1 MLEYFTSDAL
11 RSALSHH
18 TACIYFSSEGI
29 IQEASEQFL
38 TTMGYS
44 LADIKGQHHRIFCFS
59 EETATP
65 QYAAFWESLAAG
77 ESRQGRFR
85 RVNALGEEV
94 WLEATYVP
102 IKNRRGNIVKIFKVA
117 NDVTK
122 EHQNAAS
129 ERSILQALN
138 NSMAVIE
145 FTTDGYILDAN
156 TNFEHAMGYPLHT
169 LRGEHHRM
177 FCDGNFYREH
187 PDFWKRLSH
196 GEYKQGKFLRR
207 NAKGDTVWLEA
218 TYNPIFD
225 DEGNVVKVV
234 KFATDITQAMLA
246 SEAAKA
252 TVSSAQTSS
261 SQTKRIA
268 QNGLTH
274 LQAVLSDSQ
283 HAAHTLNEA
292 QQLIN
297 ALNKQAEQIN
307 NITASIAKIASQT
320 NLLSLNAA
328 VEAARAGEQGRG
340 FAVVANEVRQLAK
353 GSSEAVSEITR
364 VLKENNALVARTTQA
379 MQQVVQQGETSQT
392 SVKEIE
398 SIVTEIL
405 QGAKSVSRSI
415 EQLAL
420 EPT

>member
-1 MLEYFTSDAL
+1 MLEYLTFNAL

-29 IQEASEQFL
+29 IQEASEPFL
-38 TTMGYS
+38 TMMGYS
-44 LADIKGQHHRIFCFS
+44 LSDIKGKHHRIFCLP
-59 EETATP
+59 EETSTH
-65 QYAAFWESLAAG
+65 QYMAFWTSLAAG
-77 ESRQGRFR
+77 ESQQGRFR

-102 IKNRRGNIVKIFKVA
+102 IKNRRGKVVKIFKVA
-117 NDVTK
+117 NDVTQK
-122 EHQNAAS
+122 HQNAAG

-138 NSMAVIE
+138 HSMAVIE

-177 FCDGNFYREH
+177 FCDDSFYREH
-187 PDFWKRLSH
+187 PDFWKCLSE
-196 GEYKQGKFLRR
+196 GEYKQGKFLRH

-225 DEGNVVKVV
+225 EEGNVVKVV

-261 SQTKRIA
+261 SQTERIA
-268 QNGLTH
+268 QDGLTH
-274 LQAVLSDSQ
+274 LQTVLSESQ
-283 HAAHTLNEA
+283 HAAHALNEA

-307 NITASIAKIASQT
+307 SITASIAKIASQT

-364 VLKENNALVARTTQA
+364 ILKENNALVARTTQA

-398 SIVTEIL
+398 SIVSEIL
-405 QGAKSVSRSI
+405 QGAKSVSHSI

-420 EPT
+420 DPM

>member
-1 MLEYFTSDAL
+1 MLAYFTSDAL
-11 RSALSHH
+11 RSALTQH

-38 TTMGYS
+38 AFMGYS
-44 LADIKGQHHRIFCFS
+44 LADIKGRHHRIFCFP
-59 EETATP
+59 EERSNR
-65 QYAAFWESLAAG
+65 QYGVFWKSLAAG
-77 ESRQGRFR
+77 ESQQGRFR

-94 WLEATYVP
+94 WLEATYIP
-102 IKNRRGNIVKIFKVA
+102 IKNRRGKVVQIFKVA

-129 ERSILQALN
+129 ERSVLQALN
-138 NSMAVIE
+138 SSMAVIE

-156 TNFEHAMGYPLHT
+156 TNFEQAMGYPLHKI
-169 LRGEHHRM
+169 RGEHHRL
-177 FCDGNFYREH
+177 FCDSDFYRKH
-187 PDFWKRLSH
+187 PDFWQRLSQ
-196 GEYKQGKFLRR
+196 GEYKQGKFLRL

-246 SEAAKA
+246 TEAAKA
-252 TVSSAQTSS
+252 TVSSAQASS
-261 SQTKRIA
+261 SQTERIA

-274 LQAVLSDSQ
+274 LQTVLSDSQ
-283 HAAHTLNEA
+283 HVAHTLNEA
-292 QQLIN
+292 QQLIT
-297 ALNKQAEQIN
+297 ALNQQAEQIN
-307 NITASIAKIASQT
+307 KITASIAQIASQT

-364 VLKENNALVARTTQA
+364 VLKENNALVSRTTQA
-379 MQQVVQQGETSQT
+379 MQQVVKQGETSQT
-392 SVKEIE
+392 SVKEIA
-398 SIVTEIL
+398 SIVSEIL
-405 QGAKSVSRSI
+405 QGAQNVSHSI
-415 EQLAL
+415 ERLAL
-420 EPT
+420 APS

>member
-1 MLEYFTSDAL
+1 MLEYLTSNAL

-29 IQEASEQFL
+29 IQEASEPFL
-38 TTMGYS
+38 TMMGYS
-44 LADIKGQHHRIFCFS
+44 LSDIKGKHHRIFCLP
-59 EETATP
+59 EETSTH
-65 QYAAFWESLAAG
+65 QYMAFWTSLAAG
-77 ESRQGRFR
+77 ESQQGRFR

-102 IKNRRGNIVKIFKVA
+102 IKNRRGKVVKIFKVA
-117 NDVTK
+117 NDVTQK
-122 EHQNAAS
+122 HQNAAG

-138 NSMAVIE
+138 HSMAVIE

-177 FCDGNFYREH
+177 FCDDSFYREH
-187 PDFWKRLSH
+187 PDFWKCLSE
-196 GEYKQGKFLRR
+196 GEYKQGKFLRH

-225 DEGNVVKVV
+225 EEGNVVKVV
-234 KFATDITQAMLA
+234 KFATDITQAMLL

-261 SQTKRIA
+261 SQTERIA
-268 QNGLTH
+268 QDGLTH
-274 LQAVLSDSQ
+274 LQTVLSESQ
-283 HAAHTLNEA
+283 HAAHALNEA

-307 NITASIAKIASQT
+307 SITASIAKIASQT

-364 VLKENNALVARTTQA
+364 ILKENNALVARTTQA

-398 SIVTEIL
+398 SIVSEIL
-405 QGAKSVSRSI
+405 QGAKSVSHSI
-415 EQLAL
+415 EQLSL
-420 EPT
+420 DPM

>member
-1 MLEYFTSDAL
+1 MLEYLTSNAL

-29 IQEASEQFL
+29 IQEASEPFL
-38 TTMGYS
+38 TMMGYS
-44 LADIKGQHHRIFCFS
+44 LSDIKGKHHRIFCLP
-59 EETATP
+59 EETSTH
-65 QYAAFWESLAAG
+65 QYMAFWTSLAAG
-77 ESRQGRFR
+77 ESQQGRFR

-102 IKNRRGNIVKIFKVA
+102 IKNRRGKVVKIFKVA
-117 NDVTK
+117 NDVTQK
-122 EHQNAAS
+122 HQNAAG

-138 NSMAVIE
+138 HSMAVIE

-177 FCDGNFYREH
+177 FCDDSFYREH
-187 PDFWKRLSH
+187 PDFWKCLSE
-196 GEYKQGKFLRR
+196 GEYKQGKFLRH
-207 NAKGDTVWLEA
+207 NAKGDIVWLEA

-225 DEGNVVKVV
+225 EEGNVVKVV

-261 SQTKRIA
+261 SQTERIA
-268 QNGLTH
+268 QDGLTH
-274 LQAVLSDSQ
+274 LQTVLSESQ
-283 HAAHTLNEA
+283 HAAHALNEA

-307 NITASIAKIASQT
+307 SITASIAKIASQT

-364 VLKENNALVARTTQA
+364 ILKENNALVARTTQA
-379 MQQVVQQGETSQT
+379 MQQVVQQGKTSQT
-392 SVKEIE
+392 SIKEIE
-398 SIVTEIL
+398 SIVSEIL
-405 QGAKSVSRSI
+405 QGAKSVSHSI

-420 EPT
+420 DPM

>member
-1 MLEYFTSDAL
+1 MLAYFTSDAL
-11 RSALSHH
+11 RSALNQH

-38 TTMGYS
+38 ASMGYS
-44 LADIKGQHHRIFCFS
+44 LADIKGHHHRIFCFP
-59 EETATP
+59 EETSNR
-65 QYAAFWESLAAG
+65 QYDDFWKSLAAG
-77 ESRQGRFR
+77 ESQQGRFR

-94 WLEATYVP
+94 WLEATYLP
-102 IKNRRGNIVKIFKVA
+102 IKNRRGKVVQIFKVA

-138 NSMAVIE
+138 SSMAVIE

-156 TNFEHAMGYPLHT
+156 TNFEQAMGYPLHKI
-169 LRGEHHRM
+169 RGEHHRL
-177 FCDGNFYREH
+177 FCDSDFYRKH
-187 PDFWKRLSH
+187 PDFWQRLSQ
-196 GEYKQGKFLRR
+196 GEYKQGKFLRL

-246 SEAAKA
+246 TEAAKA
-252 TVSSAQTSS
+252 TVSSAQASS
-261 SQTKRIA
+261 SQTERIA

-274 LQAVLSDSQ
+274 LQTVLSDSQ
-283 HAAHTLNEA
+283 HVAHTLNEA
-292 QQLIN
+292 QQLIT
-297 ALNKQAEQIN
+297 ALNQQAEQIN
-307 NITASIAKIASQT
+307 KITASIAQIASQT

-379 MQQVVQQGETSQT
+379 MQQVVKQGETSQT
-392 SVKEIE
+392 SVKEIA
-398 SIVTEIL
+398 SIVSEIL
-405 QGAKSVSRSI
+405 QGAQNVSHSI
-415 EQLAL
+415 ERLAL
-420 EPT
+420 APS